1 MMRRYNSHSSQGRE
15 SLHRQQ
21 ITMASPKVWFIT
33 GSSSGFGRSMT
44 EYALSQGDIVVA
56 TLRKPQ
62 VLSDLEARYSA
73 DKLLVLKVDVTK
85 QEDIDEA
92 FARTRSVFGR
102 LDVVFNNAGYALVS
116 EIEGTPDD
124 KARELFETN
133 FWGAT
138 NVSRAAVKFFREI
151 NEVGKGG
158 TILQVSSVGGINA
171 FPGLTYYAASKHALE
186 GFSDGLAKEL
196 PAAWNI
202 NVCIIEPGAFHTNV
216 IGETTVLPQ
225 HPAYTDQSFPTSVL
239 RKTLNG
245 ALWEGDADK
254 FARTVYEVVQGGKI
268 PKRLPMGLD
277 ALEVLNLKIEDLK
290 ATVDETKGWSVDL
303 RRAEGGLGVRA

>member
-1 MMRRYNSHSSQGRE
+1 
-15 SLHRQQ
+15 
-21 ITMASPKVWFIT
+21 MASPKVWFIT
-33 GSSSGFGRSMT
+33 GTSSGFGRSMT
-44 EYALSQGDIVVA
+44 EYALSKGDIVVA

-73 DKLLVLKVDVTK
+73 DKLLVLKVDVTR

-102 LDVVFNNAGYALVS
+102 LDVVFNNAGYALAT
-116 EIEGTPDD
+116 EIEGTSDD

-138 NVSRAAVKFFREI
+138 NVSRAAVKFFREV

-158 TILQVSSVGGINA
+158 TILQVSSVAGFHA
-171 FPGLTYYAASKHALE
+171 LPGMSYYAASKYALE
-186 GFSDGLAKEL
+186 GFSDGLTKEL
-196 PAAWNI
+196 PASWNI
-202 NVCIIEPGAFHTNV
+202 NICIIEPGVFNTN
-216 IGETTVLPQ
+216 GNSAAMMLPQ
-225 HPAYTDQSFPTSVL
+225 HPAYADESFPASVL
-239 RKTLNG
+239 RQMLEG
-245 ALWEGDADK
+245 AVMEGDADK
-254 FARTVYEVVQGGKI
+254 LTRTVYEVVQGGKI

-277 ALEVLNLKIEDLK
+277 ALEALNFRIDNLK

-303 RRAEGGLGVRA
+303 RRADGGLRIRA

>member
-1 MMRRYNSHSSQGRE
+1 
-15 SLHRQQ
+15 
-21 ITMASPKVWFIT
+21 MASPKVWFIT
-33 GSSSGFGRSMT
+33 GSSSGLGRSMT
-44 EYALSQGDIVVA
+44 EYVLSQGDIVVA

-62 VLSDLEARYSA
+62 VLSDLAARYSA

-92 FARTRSVFGR
+92 FARTRSAFGR
-102 LDVVFNNAGYALVS
+102 LDVVFNNAGYALIS

-138 NVSRAAVKFFREI
+138 NVSRAAVKFFREV
-151 NEVGKGG
+151 NELGKGG
-158 TILQVSSVGGINA
+158 ILLQVSSVGGFNA
-171 FPGLTYYAASKHALE
+171 VPGLSYYAASKHALE

-196 PAAWNI
+196 PASWNI
-202 NVCIIEPGAFHTNV
+202 NAQKQICIIEPGAFHTNV
-216 IGETTVLPQ
+216 IGEATVSPQ
-225 HPAYTDQSFPTSVL
+225 HPAYANESFPSSVL
-239 RKTLNG
+239 RQMLKG
-245 ALWEGDADK
+245 VLWEGDADK

-277 ALEVLNLKIEDLK
+277 ALEVLNLRIEDLR

-303 RRAEGGLGVRA
+303 RRAEGGLRIRT

>member
-1 MMRRYNSHSSQGRE
+1 
-15 SLHRQQ
+15 
-21 ITMASPKVWFIT
+21 
-33 GSSSGFGRSMT
+33 MT
-44 EYALSQGDIVVA
+44 EYALSKGDIVVA

-85 QEDIDEA
+85 QEDIEEA
-92 FARTRSVFGR
+92 FARTRSAFGR
-102 LDVVFNNAGYALVS
+102 LDVVFNNAGYALAT

-138 NVSRAAVKFFREI
+138 NVSRAAVKFFREV

-158 TILQVSSVGGINA
+158 IILQVSSVAGFHA
-171 FPGLTYYAASKHALE
+171 LPGMTLE

-196 PAAWNI
+196 PASWNI
-202 NVCIIEPGAFHTNV
+202 NALLLTTRKQICIIEPGVFNTN
-216 IGETTVLPQ
+216 GNRAATVLPQ
-225 HPAYTDQSFPTSVL
+225 HPAYADESFPASVL
-239 RKTLNG
+239 RQMIEG
-245 ALWEGDADK
+245 AIMEGDADK
-254 FARTVYEVVQGGKI
+254 FTRTVYEVVQGGKI

-277 ALEVLNLKIEDLK
+277 ALETLNLRIDNLK
-290 ATVDETKGWSVDL
+290 ATVEETKGWSVDL
-303 RRAEGGLGVRA
+303 RRADGGLRIRA

>member
-1 MMRRYNSHSSQGRE
+1 
-15 SLHRQQ
+15 
-21 ITMASPKVWFIT
+21 MASPKVWFIT
-33 GSSSGFGRSMT
+33 GSSSGFGRSIT

-62 VLSDLEARYSA
+62 VLSNLEARYSA
-73 DKLLVLKVDVTK
+73 DKLLVLKLDVTK

-92 FARTRSVFGR
+92 FARTRSAFGR
-102 LDVVFNNAGYALVS
+102 LDVVFNNAGYALVG

-138 NVSRAAVKFFREI
+138 NVSRAAVKFFREV
-151 NEVGKGG
+151 NELDKGG
-158 TILQVSSVGGINA
+158 IILQVSSIGGINA
-171 FPGLTYYAASKHALE
+171 FPGFGYYAASKQ
-186 GFSDGLAKEL
+186 
-196 PAAWNI
+196 
-202 NVCIIEPGAFHTNV
+202 VCIIEPGAFHTNV
-216 IGETTVLPQ
+216 IGETTMLPQ
-225 HPAYTDQSFPTSVL
+225 HPAYADESFPTSVL
-239 RKTLNG
+239 RKTLNS

-254 FARTVYEVVQGGKI
+254 FARTVHEVVQGGKI

-277 ALEVLNLKIEDLK
+277 ALEILNLKIEDLK

-303 RRAEGGLGVRA
+303 RRAEGGLRIRA

>member
-1 MMRRYNSHSSQGRE
+1 MTSS
-15 SLHRQQ
+15 
-21 ITMASPKVWFIT
+21 KVWFIT

-44 EYALSQGDIVVA
+44 EYALSRGDIVVA

-62 VLSDLEARYSA
+62 VLTDLEARYSS

-92 FARTRSVFGR
+92 FARTRSAFGR
-102 LDVVFNNAGYALVS
+102 LDVVFNNAGYGILT
-116 EIEGTPDD
+116 EIESTPDD

-138 NVSRAAVKFFREI
+138 NISRAAVKFFREV

-158 TILQVSSVGGINA
+158 IILQVSSAAGFHA
-171 FPGLTYYAASKHALE
+171 LPGLSYYAASKHALE

-196 PAAWNI
+196 PASWNI
-202 NVCIIEPGAFHTNV
+202 NVCIIEPGGFYTKGAE
-216 IGETTVLPQ
+216 GATVLPQ
-225 HPAYTDQSFPTSVL
+225 HPAYADESLPSSVL
-239 RKTLNG
+239 RQMLKG
-245 ALWEGDADK
+245 VVFEGDADK
-254 FARTVYEVVQGGKI
+254 FTQTVYEVVQGGKI

-277 ALEVLNLKIEDLK
+277 ALEMLNLRIEDLK
-290 ATVDETKGWSVDL
+290 ATVDETKGWSADL
-303 RRAEGGLGVRA
+303 RRAEGGLRIRA